1 MFLATVLLGIA
12 AVGGLAMALIRF
24 TGTPR
29 PPTWLAML
37 HGVLAASGL
46 VLLINAAMTVGVP
59 QLAKIALGLLIL
71 AALGGAYINLQF
83 HWKNL
88 PLPIPLILL
97 HAGVAV
103 AGFGCLLVAVLQS
116 G

>member
-1 MFLATVLLGIA
+1 MPCVPATILLAIA
-12 AVGGLAMALIRF
+12 AVGGLAMALMRF

-46 VLLINAAMTVGVP
+46 VLLINAAFTVGVP
-59 QLAKIALGLLIL
+59 QMAQVALGLLIL

-83 HWKNL
+83 HWKTC
-88 PLPIPLILL
+88 PCR
-97 HAGVAV
+97 
-103 AGFGCLLVAVLQS
+103 FR
-116 G
+116 